1 MANSFI
7 HYRNIKGALYASV
20 CTPRKINGKK
30 DNQEQYLGR
39 VVDKDKGIFRNKER
53 GFFQFTLKGGFI
65 PYHPQDSP
73 SERLIL
79 NFGDSYVL
87 HQILMKR
94 GFWKLFRSVL
104 PSHGDT
110 LCAMLFY
117 RVLRGGASCH
127 ASDWWEGSYTR
138 ILCPN
143 ARLASQRISEFFKE
157 LGDESVQRRF
167 FPEYLSMVSEG
178 QKNHGILVDSTGM
191 PNDIRFPLTAINNHN
206 GKISNETRLI
216 LAVDRITG
224 LPLLFR
230 YAAGNI
236 VDVTT
241 LKSTLLE
248 LNAYGV
254 NVDFSILDAGYYS
267 EKNILALYANGIRF
281 VTRLRP
287 NLKLYKTLVAGCIC
301 DLESTCNAV
310 FYRNRLLYIKRVPIG
325 LFGRTAYAYVAIDY
339 QRRHDEAYAYIK
351 KALEDKDADMN
362 DIDRKAKTKG
372 MFIIIASDEIA
383 TSEIL
388 PLYYMR
394 QAIEQVFDIYKNNAD
409 LIPLRTHGEDT
420 FRGHLMLSFIST
432 IAFMQVNQLLD
443 GIKFTA
449 EGAFRSLN
457 NLKCKVFDNH
467 ILVKEAT
474 KKEGDIASHL
484 GIELPLRL
492 ELSAVV

>member
-1 MANSFI
+1 MAKSFI

-20 CTPRKINGKK
+20 CTPRKIQGKK

-39 VVDKDKGIFRNKER
+39 VIDKEKGIYRNKER
-53 GFFQFTLKGGFI
+53 GTFLFSLKNGFNA
-65 PYHPQDSP
+65 HQSP
-73 SERLIL
+73 AVTEERLIL
-79 NFGDSYVL
+79 NFGDSYIL
-87 HQILMKR
+87 HHILEKY
-94 GFWKLFRSVL
+94 GFWDLFRSVL
-104 PSHGDT
+104 PAHQDT

-117 RVLRGGASCH
+117 RVLRGGASCY
-127 ASDWWEGSYTR
+127 ASDWWDGSYAR

-143 ARLASQRISEFFKE
+143 AKLASQRISEFFKD
-157 LGDESVQRRF
+157 LGNEQVQRRF
-167 FPEYLSMVSEG
+167 FPQYLSMVSDG

-206 GKISNETRLI
+206 GVISNETRLI
-216 LAVDRITG
+216 LVVDRITG
-224 LPLLFR
+224 LPLLYR

-267 EKNILALYANGIRF
+267 EKNVKAMYADNIRF
-281 VTRLRP
+281 ITRLKP
-287 NLKLYKTLVAGCIC
+287 NLKMYKTLVAENIVE
-301 DLESTCNAV
+301 LESSCNAV
-310 FYRNRLLYIKRVPIG
+310 LYRDRLLYIKCVPTE

-339 QRRHDEAYAYIK
+339 QRRNDEAYNYIR
-351 KALEDKDADMN
+351 KALEDKKLNAD
-362 DIDRKAKTKG
+362 DIDQNAKTKG
-372 MFIIIASDEIA
+372 MFIIISSEKVE

-394 QAIEQVFDIYKNNAD
+394 QTIEQVFDIYKNNAD
-409 LIPLRTHGEDT
+409 LIPLRTHGEET
-420 FRGHLMLSFIST
+420 FRGHLMLSFLST

-443 GIKFTA
+443 GVKYSA
-449 EGAFRSLN
+449 EGAFRTLN
-457 NLKCKVFDNH
+457 NLKCKVFDDR

-474 KKEGDIASHL
+474 KKESDIASHI
-484 GIELPLRL
+484 GIELPLWL
-492 ELSAVV
+492 NAPAVV